1 MFKQKR
7 PRRLGLDAGMY
18 QQVRALVSLGHRIER
33 QRRHPTHELLVRL
46 KFHIVELLTGSPTAV
61 DIPCLGIERIL
72 ANDGIEH
79 DLLVITLE
87 HASVGQR
94 AHELN
99 NANRIGPAID
109 HVAQHVQRIV
119 GRQRNLGQGLVKRTH
134 VPVSIRCH
142 IDRHGTPLFTCGR
155 SPEPQL
161 KLQVELK
168 RYPLYSVAIKL
179 GRVAYRQRSPAHACQ
194 PAPLT
199 PRRLAQRPDQRRSH
213 RSLVSKMRTP
223 AIQPHKPTIFG
234 YK

>member
-1 MFKQKR
+1 MTNPQQVIGRLHRKHLLQQFAIGIHRPRTIGTINPMFKQKR

-87 HASVGQR
+87 HAGVGQR
-94 AHELN
+94 AHEFN

-134 VPVSIRCH
+134 VPVSIGCH
-142 IDRHGTPLFTCGR
+142 IDRHGTPL
-155 SPEPQL
+155 
-161 KLQVELK
+161 
-168 RYPLYSVAIKL
+168 
-179 GRVAYRQRSPAHACQ
+179 PA
-194 PAPLT
+194 L
-199 PRRLAQRPDQRRSH
+199 RP
-213 RSLVSKMRTP
+213 
-223 AIQPHKPTIFG
+223 KPGAAT
-234 YK
+234 KTSS